1 MKNTILTKYGG
12 IALTTL
18 FGIVVFLFWRF
29 IYPHALVYQEQ
40 YQLFLFDSSY
50 ILERISLPGGVTAV
64 IAECLTQ
71 FYNHPTIGAII
82 QSLLLVG
89 IQLMTWLLMKRNG
102 QQGIQY
108 ISSFIPALI
117 LWYVLGDESV
127 LTIYSWSLL
136 LTLTAMLC
144 HPQSSKASMIYT
156 LIFIP
161 IIYWVNSKIL
171 FDRISTVVYCDCIG
185 VGTFCH

>member
-18 FGIVVFLFWRF
+18 FGIIVFLFWRF

-50 ILERISLPGGVTAV
+50 IFGRIDLPGGTATL

-89 IQLMTWLLMKRNG
+89 VQLMTWMLMKQNG
-102 QQGIQY
+102 QKIRK
-108 ISSFIPALI
+108 IFSMT
-117 LWYVLGDESV
+117 ESP
-127 LTIYSWSLL
+127 SWLQP
-136 LTLTAMLC
+136 TL
-144 HPQSSKASMIYT
+144 SVWGSIKA
-156 LIFIP
+156 
-161 IIYWVNSKIL
+161 V
-171 FDRISTVVYCDCIG
+171 
-185 VGTFCH
+185 

>member
-1 MKNTILTKYGG
+1 MKNTNLTKYGG

-50 ILERISLPGGVTAV
+50 IFGRIGLPGGTATL

-89 IQLMTWLLMKRNG
+89 VQFMTWMLMKQNVHSQNRVF
-102 QQGIQY
+102 
-108 ISSFIPALI
+108 SSCSSRRICRSFLNSFSATHWRTPRRFPILKFVITPAPRP
-117 LWYVLGDESV
+117 YPP
-127 LTIYSWSLL
+127 Y
-136 LTLTAMLC
+136 A
-144 HPQSSKASMIYT
+144 
-156 LIFIP
+156 
-161 IIYWVNSKIL
+161 
-171 FDRISTVVYCDCIG
+171 
-185 VGTFCH
+185 